1 MSESHG
7 LMRAPQPG
15 QEGYPGNPG
24 FPGFPDYTR
33 YSGATQY
40 EGHSF
45 ESNRSS
51 QTEKGPTPRGS
62 MDGRPTKE
70 LDWDGEKDP
79 ENPMNWALWKKII
92 HTAIPAIYT
101 FGLYVHDISVA
112 ASEIATDINEEQQVS
127 RRLSLVYQELWN
139 NSARQAET
147 SHSFPLHFTQS
158 ASFSVLASLPPSPT
172 STAVSSYTKST

>member
-1 MSESHG
+1 MSESRG
-7 LMRAPQPG
+7 LMRDPQPG

-45 ESNRSS
+45 ESNRSG
-51 QTEKGPTPRGS
+51 QIEKGSTPRGS
-62 MDGRPTKE
+62 IDGRPTKE

-79 ENPMNWALWKKII
+79 ENPMNWALWKKVI

-101 FGLYVHDISVA
+101 FGLYV
-112 ASEIATDINEEQQVS
+112 
-127 RRLSLVYQELWN
+127 RLWLLW
-139 NSARQAET
+139 
-147 SHSFPLHFTQS
+147 
-158 ASFSVLASLPPSPT
+158 
-172 STAVSSYTKST
+172 K